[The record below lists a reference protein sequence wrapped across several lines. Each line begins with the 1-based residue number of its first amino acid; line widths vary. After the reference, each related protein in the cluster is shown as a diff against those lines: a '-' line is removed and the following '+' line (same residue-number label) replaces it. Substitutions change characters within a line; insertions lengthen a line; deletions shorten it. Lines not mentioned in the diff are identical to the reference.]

1 MLGLDHYRHAGGAGH
16 LADRLGD
23 LPGEVLL
30 DLQAAGEHVDDP
42 RHLRQAEHL
51 AGGNVRH
58 MSLAD
63 EGQEVVFAQ
72 GVQLDVADDDH
83 FIVVRGEQRAVD
95 DFLQGLAIAVAEVL
109 HGLGRALRGVEQ
121 AFALRVFAETDEDL
135 PVMLGKCW
143 VHKGSLAPHL
153 TWRPPFTVRVVPV
166 T

>member
-1 MLGLDHYRHAGGAGH
+1 
-16 LADRLGD
+16 
-23 LPGEVLL
+23 
-30 DLQAAGEHVDDP
+30 
-42 RHLRQAEHL
+42 
-51 AGGNVRH
+51 

-72 GVQLDVADDDH
+72 EYSSMSRTMTISSLSEANSAPLT
-83 FIVVRGEQRAVD
+83 ISSR
-95 DFLQGLAIAVAEVL
+95 GLAIAVAEVL